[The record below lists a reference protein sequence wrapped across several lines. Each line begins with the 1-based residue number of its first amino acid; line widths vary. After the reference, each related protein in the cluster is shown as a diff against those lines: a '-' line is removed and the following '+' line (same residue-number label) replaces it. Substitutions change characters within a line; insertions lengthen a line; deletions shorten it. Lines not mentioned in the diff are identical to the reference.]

1 MQRTYEVM
9 YIVRPDM
16 ADEDMEKLVSSLESN
31 AGAAGA
37 KVKNTERLGKRRL
50 AYYVRGF
57 NDGVYVLL
65 TVEADGKAIHEVER
79 RLRVSE
85 PVIKFITVRTDETQ
99 KRVDKLQKLRS
110 TKVKRSTQAQPAA
123 PEAAAAPAAPA
134 APATEAAA
142 PEAPA
147 TTGA

>member
-85 PVIKFITVRTDETQ
+85 PVIKFITVRTDESN
-99 KRVDKLQKLRS
+99 KRLDKVKALRAS
-110 TKVKRSTQAQPAA
+110 KVKRSAV
-123 PEAAAAPAAPA
+123 EAAANAANA
-134 APATEAAA
+134 ANAAA
-142 PEAPA
+142 
-147 TTGA
+147 